1 MIAIWML
8 FGVAEAEQ
16 RHRMVVVVVVAAAAA
31 AAYAIF
37 SQVVLVEHRSHDN
50 RVYEVQD
57 YSLAISSFQPD

>member
-1 MIAIWML
+1 ML
-8 FGVAEAEQ
+8 FDVAEAE
-16 RHRMVVVVVVAAAAA
+16 HHGMVVVVVVA

-57 YSLAISSFQPD
+57 YSLAISSFQLD

>member
-16 RHRMVVVVVVAAAAA
+16 RHRMVVVVVVAAAA

>member
-1 MIAIWML
+1 ML
-8 FGVAEAEQ
+8 FDVAEAE
-16 RHRMVVVVVVAAAAA
+16 HHGMVVVVVVAAAA

-57 YSLAISSFQPD
+57 YSLAISSFQLD

>member
-1 MIAIWML
+1 
-8 FGVAEAEQ
+8 V
-16 RHRMVVVVVVAAAAA
+16 AAAA